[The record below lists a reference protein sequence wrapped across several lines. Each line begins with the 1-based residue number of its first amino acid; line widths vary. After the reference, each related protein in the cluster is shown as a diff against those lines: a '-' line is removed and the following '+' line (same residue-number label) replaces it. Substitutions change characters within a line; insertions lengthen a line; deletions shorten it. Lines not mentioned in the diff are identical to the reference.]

1 MREIKRDDMG
11 SCHDVSRP
19 REFKLVLCCPYIEIF
34 FMFRKPKRPDGPAI
48 HNPTLHQFN
57 LRHSLYSTLVG
68 VLGEIVE
75 ASTPPNLRYF
85 RIRFDDDF
93 FYEDQPL
100 PENIVWKQ
108 MFPGREWPALP
119 LEEALPLCQV
129 ILSSERSG
137 AQDAETETA
146 FAREHLGC
154 LNSRFPMHNAR
165 LANDMGADN
174 VRAPWVEMT
183 ILPAVVGL
191 DYWSKIITPF
201 YPRNVFGSPMASK
214 VFWEWRCF
222 SLPEPYQGRHGLWK
236 LFSNRKGSR
245 PENGRDVTI
254 RARVSDL
261 FEFMKRTQ
269 MFSQMQRLHFMF
281 RPLEGSSGRPP
292 LKAKTW
298 AGEEDETDMIRRGP
312 KEGDHFLPERPYRP
326 WPEEVVRDFKADGVY
341 WNIRIS

>member
-1 MREIKRDDMG
+1 
-11 SCHDVSRP
+11 
-19 REFKLVLCCPYIEIF
+19 
-34 FMFRKPKRPDGPAI
+34 
-48 HNPTLHQFN
+48 
-57 LRHSLYSTLVG
+57 
-68 VLGEIVE
+68 
-75 ASTPPNLRYF
+75 
-85 RIRFDDDF
+85 
-93 FYEDQPL
+93 
-100 PENIVWKQ
+100 
-108 MFPGREWPALP
+108 
-119 LEEALPLCQV
+119 
-129 ILSSERSG
+129 
-137 AQDAETETA
+137 
-146 FAREHLGC
+146 
-154 LNSRFPMHNAR
+154 
-165 LANDMGADN
+165 MGADN

-214 VFWEWRCF
+214 VFWEWRYF

-236 LFSNRKGSR
+236 PFSNRKGSR

-261 FEFMKRTQ
+261 FEFMKRTE

-281 RPLEGSSGRPP
+281 QPPEGSSGRPP